1 MMRDK
6 LFRAGSA
13 RAIAVAL
20 LALTAP
26 VWVAACGGGGS
37 GGGSGSVAVSPPP
50 PAPPPPSPPPP
61 PPPSGPTWTQ
71 GVFAPASTFKDRCE
85 VRRVGQDIEGNTFP
99 DVQGTALEERFWL
112 RSWTNETYLWNTEVT
127 DRNPA
132 NSANRLDYF
141 ALLRTFATTASGK
154 DKDDFHFSEP
164 TEEYLAA
171 RNAAPTA
178 TYGASFVAF
187 STTPPRDFRIR
198 YTEPGSPAATE
209 VAGQANFERGS
220 RLLQINGIDL
230 VNTNSQTDITQL
242 NAALFP
248 ATPGLTNSF
257 TVRDA
262 DGATRTVSLTSVNLA
277 PKPVN
282 RTRIINTP
290 SGDVGYIL
298 FNTFSPFASE
308 QEIYNAMLQ
317 MQTAGVS
324 DLVLDLR
331 YNGGGLLAVA
341 SQLSYMVAGNAAT
354 QNRIFERLRFNA
366 AAGNRNPVTGE
377 TNNAIPFY
385 STGVGFSVADGT
397 PLPTLNLPRV
407 FVLSTS
413 STCSASEAVVN
424 GLRGIGV
431 EVVLIGNTTCGKP
444 FGFYPTDNCGE
455 TYYTIQFQGVNNAGF
470 GDYADGFIPNNSPAS
485 FGVRLPGC
493 QVNDDFTREL
503 GDENEALLAAAL
515 SYRGSLACPAVPPT
529 VTTAVGSAS
538 GSAAF
543 GGGISVRPPSPS
555 TLDTNRDMTMPPGR

>member
-1 MMRDK
+1 MRQS
-6 LFRAGSA
+6 LNRAGSVKA
-13 RAIAVAL
+13 
-20 LALTAP
+20 LALALMTIAMP
-26 VWVAACGGGGS
+26 VWLAACGGGGGSS
-37 GGGSGSVAVSPPP
+37 GTAGAVSPPP
-50 PAPPPPSPPPP
+50 PPPPP
-61 PPPSGPTWTQ
+61 PPPSGPSWTQ
-71 GVFAPASTFKDRCE
+71 GVFDPASNFKNRCE
-85 VRRVGQDIEGNTFP
+85 VRRVGRDIEGNTFP
-99 DVQGTALEERFWL
+99 DVQGTALDERFWL

-132 NSANRLDYF
+132 DFTNRLDYF
-141 ALLRTFATTASGK
+141 AILRTFARTASGK
-154 DKDDFHFSEP
+154 EKDDFHFSEP

-178 TYGASFVAF
+178 TYGASYVAL

-198 YTEPGSPAATE
+198 YTEPNSPASTASG
-209 VAGQANFERGS
+209 GQPNFERGS
-220 RLLQINGIDL
+220 RILQINGIDL
-230 VNTNSQTDITQL
+230 VNTNSQSEINQL

-248 ATPGLTNSF
+248 ATAGLTNSF
-257 TVRDA
+257 TVEDP
-262 DGATRTVSLTSVNLA
+262 DGMTRTVSLTSVNLSS
-277 PKPVN
+277 KPVN
-282 RTRIINTP
+282 RTRIIDTP

-308 QEIYNAMLQ
+308 REIVDAITE
-317 MQTAGVS
+317 MQTAGVN

-341 SQLSYMVAGNAAT
+341 SQLSYMIAGETRTRN
-354 QNRIFERLRFNA
+354 QVFERLRFNA

-377 TNNAIPFY
+377 TNNPIPFY
-385 STGVGFSVADGT
+385 ATGVGFTVPEGT

-407 FVLSTS
+407 FVLSTG

-431 EVVLIGNTTCGKP
+431 EVILIGNTTCGKP

-455 TYYTIQFQGVNNAGF
+455 TYYTIQFQGVNGQGF

-493 QVNDDFTREL
+493 QVRDDLTREL

-515 SYRGSLACPAVPPT
+515 SYRGSLACPAVSAQA
-529 VTTAVGSAS
+529 TTAVGSAEA
-538 GSAAF
+538 GSS
-543 GGGISVRPPSPS
+543 GGGIPLRPPGPS
-555 TLDTNRDMTMPPGR
+555 TLETNRDMTMPERR

>member
-1 MMRDK
+1 MFD
-6 LFRAGSA
+6 
-13 RAIAVAL
+13 
-20 LALTAP
+20 
-26 VWVAACGGGGS
+26 
-37 GGGSGSVAVSPPP
+37 
-50 PAPPPPSPPPP
+50 
-61 PPPSGPTWTQ
+61 
-71 GVFAPASTFKDRCE
+71 PASTFKNRCE
-85 VRRVGQDIEGNTFP
+85 VRRVGQDIEGNTYP
-99 DVQGTALEERFWL
+99 DVQGTLLEELFWL

-132 NSANRLDYF
+132 GFSDRLDYF
-141 ALLRTFATTASGK
+141 DVLRTFATTASGK
-154 DKDDFHFSEP
+154 EKDDFHFSEP

-178 TYGASFVAF
+178 TYGASYIAF

-198 YTEPGSPAATE
+198 YTEPGSPASAQTG
-209 VAGQANFERGS
+209 GQSNLERGS
-220 RLLQINGIDL
+220 RILQINGIDL
-230 VNTNSQTDITQL
+230 VNTASQTEINQL

-257 TVRDA
+257 TVEDA
-262 DGATRTVSLTSVNLA
+262 DGANRTVSLTSVNLA

-341 SQLSYMVAGNAAT
+341 SQLSYMIAGNART
-354 QNRIFERLRFNA
+354 QNRVFERLRFNA

-377 TNNAIPFY
+377 VNNPIPFY
-385 STGVGFSVADGT
+385 STGVGFTLADGT
-397 PLPTLNLPRV
+397 PLPALNLPRV

-413 STCSASEAVVN
+413 GTCSASEAVVN
-424 GLRGIGV
+424 GLRGAGV
-431 EVVLIGNTTCGKP
+431 EVILIGDTTCGKP

-470 GDYADGFIPNNSPAS
+470 GDYADGFIPNNSSAS

-493 QVNDDFTREL
+493 QVGDDLSHEL
-503 GDENEALLAAAL
+503 GDESESLLAAAL
-515 SYRGSLACPAVPPT
+515 SYRGSLACPAVPSQAT
-529 VTTAVGSAS
+529 RAVASANENQS
-538 GSAAF
+538 F
-543 GGGISVRPPSPS
+543 GAGAPLRLPPPS
-555 TLDTNRDMTMPPGR
+555 TLEINRDMTMPPGR